1 MEKYFRRSVQRQH
14 LVISPRYFID
24 ARDAEGVPFDILRQ
38 CVMEIAESLPDWGLP
53 IPHKWV
59 VLENLIAD
67 MKSSGCKV
75 VSVEKLQSV
84 LSNEFYF
91 KRQEIEDF
99 LTFQHSYSKVLYFKE
114 SHLFENVILDPCWV
128 IDALSSFITDEGT
141 TNYPT
146 NTKSAEWTN
155 LRVKG
160 KLSRSFIE
168 DVWGHS
174 SFYPFKDY
182 LLGVLCRLDM
192 ITQSK
197 SEDVFYV
204 PGMVTEKCPA
214 QIVNDIQ
221 SATKIGLVS
230 FKISF
235 KNNFLPPAIYNRMV
249 AAFISMFENSSP
261 LSTQLFNDC
270 AIFELSRSRWTM
282 LCKEGHEILVFT
294 YISDRRGKAADLK
307 AFRGVYSI
315 TIDCLRDLLKIYS
328 AFQNPALRQNDLPF
342 EIHCQGCRS
351 PLCYIS
357 KEVFHGLSRYQCPHH
372 GDYLCSVE
380 VLEEIFGIKVRF
392 LALEIA
398 ILNGSC

>member
-38 CVMEIAESLPDWGLP
+38 CVMEIAESLPDWGLS

-75 VSVEKLQSV
+75 VSVEKLQSM

-99 LTFQHSYSKVLYFKE
+99 LTFQHSYSKILYFKE
-114 SHLFENVILDPCWV
+114 SHLFQNVILDPCWV

-141 TNYPT
+141 TKYPT
-146 NTKSAEWTN
+146 NTKCAEWTN
-155 LRVKG
+155 LRAKG
-160 KLSRSFIE
+160 KLSRTLIE
-168 DVWGHS
+168 EVWGHS
-174 SFYPFKDY
+174 TFYQFKDY
-182 LLGVLCRLDM
+182 LLSVLCRLDM

-197 SEDVFYV
+197 SENVFYV
-204 PGMVTEKCPA
+204 PGMVTEKCPT
-214 QIVNDIQ
+214 QIVKDIH
-221 SATKIGLVS
+221 SATEIGLVS

-294 YISDRRGKAADLK
+294 YISDRKGKAADLK
-307 AFRGVYSI
+307 AFRSVYSI
-315 TIDCLRDLLKIYS
+315 TLDCLRDLLKIYS
-328 AFQNPALRQNDLPF
+328 AFHNPALRQNELPF
-342 EIHCQGCRS
+342 KIHCQCCRS

-357 KEVFHGLSRYQCPHH
+357 KEEFHDLSRYQCPHH

-380 VLEEIFGIKVRF
+380 TLEEIFGIKVRF
-392 LALEIA
+392 F
-398 ILNGSC
+398 ST